1 MTGALS
7 KRCSIAG
14 RQWSGPV
21 SDGAGF
27 SEDSA
32 WKHVGE
38 KRCSNLRAHPGAFRN
53 DNNLVWLQCSYSEGE
68 TSLGKEK
75 LLKYEELRQ
84 HLKGLG
90 YFPLGIIESHCKF

>member
-1 MTGALS
+1 MLCKRGAPF
-7 KRCSIAG
+7 
-14 RQWSGPV
+14 Q
-21 SDGAGF
+21 
-27 SEDSA
+27 EDSGLA
-32 WKHVGE
+32 LLVMGQASQRTMLGSMLGRK
-38 KRCSNLRAHPGAFRN
+38 GAFRN

-84 HLKGLG
+84 HLEGLG